1 MSQTRPDPA
10 ANQPAAKDPAAN
22 QPAAKDPAA
31 NQPAAKDPAA
41 NQPAAKDPAAK
52 EPTGTRPRSRVT
64 LQDVADR
71 AGVSLTTASR
81 VVNDGARRVGA
92 SLAQRVHQAVAEL
105 GYTANLQARA
115 VATGQST
122 MVGVVV
128 HDIADPYFSS
138 IAAGLIEVA
147 DARRLLVCMS
157 PASATEAAER
167 EYVALMRAQRARAVI
182 LIGSRSDDAAA
193 RAELRAE
200 IAAFTRSGGR
210 AVCVGQDLLGVDTIR
225 PENAAGAR
233 GPGPGDGRARAP
245 PLRRA
250 GRAARPA
257 DRAGPARRV
266 PGRARR
272 LVGAAG
278 GGPGRPRPVHQG
290 RRLRGDERRP
300 GRAPGRAPDCVFAVT
315 DVMAMG
321 ALARLRAGGLQVP
334 ADIAL
339 AGFDDILTL
348 RDVYPPLT
356 TVRLPLK
363 RMGEMAAGLV
373 LAEAADTGADLAA
386 ASATPGHPGARRG
399 HPAGKHPV
407 RVLRPA
413 DPCAPDCASG
423 TFRTNWKALA
433 DIVVDHRP
441 RSRA

>member
-1 MSQTRPDPA
+1 MSQARPHSAANHPAANHPAANHPA
-10 ANQPAAKDPAAN
+10 ANQPAAKE
-22 QPAAKDPAA
+22 
-31 NQPAAKDPAA
+31 
-41 NQPAAKDPAAK
+41 PAAK
-52 EPTGTRPRSRVT
+52 EPTGTQPRSRVT

-71 AGVSLTTASR
+71 ADVSLTTASR
-81 VVNDGARRVGA
+81 VVNEGARRVGA
-92 SLAQRVHQAVAEL
+92 SLAQRVHQAAAEL

-157 PASATEAAER
+157 PASASEAAER

-182 LIGSRSDDAAA
+182 VIGSRSDDAAA

-210 AVCVGQDLLGVDTIR
+210 AVCIGQDLLGVDTIR
-225 PENAAGAR
+225 PENAAGAQALAQAMVALGHRRFAVLAGPR
-233 GPGPGDGRARAP
+233 GLLTARDRLDGFRAGLAAWSVPLEATQVVHGLFTRDGGYEAMSAVLAAPGPR
-245 PLRRA
+245 
-250 GRAARPA
+250 
-257 DRAGPARRV
+257 
-266 PGRARR
+266 
-272 LVGAAG
+272 
-278 GGPGRPRPVHQG
+278 
-290 RRLRGDERRP
+290 
-300 GRAPGRAPDCVFAVT
+300 PDCVFAVT

-334 ADIAL
+334 ADMAL

-363 RMGEMAAGLV
+363 RMGEMAAGLI

-386 ASATPGHPGARRG
+386 AQQPRVIPVPGEVILRESTLPR
-399 HPAGKHPV
+399 PPV
-407 RVLRPA
+407 
-413 DPCAPDCASG
+413 S
-423 TFRTNWKALA
+423 
-433 DIVVDHRP
+433 
-441 RSRA
+441 